1 MNRWTAGSVTAAL
14 FLTLSTVGGHSAASA
29 AQRAPTGQHARQFVE
44 KIVAYERRGGTNG
57 DGRFLSF
64 FTPELAELIRADRKA
79 AGNQDAPYLDG
90 DPFCDCQDSE
100 GLGMRLQSV
109 TQHGSSADAVIHN
122 HFAGSADPDR
132 LVTLRLRLT
141 ADGWRVGDI
150 TSPDEPSL
158 RAGLRK
164 ALGQR

>member
-1 MNRWTAGSVTAAL
+1 MKRRKAVSVMAAL
-14 FLTLSTVGGHSAASA
+14 FPALFIAGGHSTSA
-29 AQRAPTGQHARQFVE
+29 AQATSSDQSLRQFVE
-44 KIVAYERRGGTNG
+44 KILAYERRGGTNG
-57 DGRFLSF
+57 DSKFLSF

-100 GLGMRLQSV
+100 GLGMRIQSI
-109 TQHGSSADAVIHN
+109 TQHGGSADAVIRN

>member
-1 MNRWTAGSVTAAL
+1 MAQRKTASIMAAL
-14 FLTLSTVGGHSAASA
+14 FAALLVAGGHTASA
-29 AQRAPTGQHARQFVE
+29 AQAVSSDQGLRQFVE

-100 GLGMRLQSV
+100 GLGMRIQSI
-109 TQHGSSADAVIHN
+109 TQHGGSADAVIRN

-150 TSPDEPSL
+150 LSPDEPSL

-164 ALGQR
+164 ALRQR